1 MIVGLFFH
9 ITVQNGMQSG
19 IHLCTNVH
27 CTLCI
32 HKQSLFFPFCSCVL
46 CIFVLFPY
54 GYILWGSCTT
64 SRFSIDFLFL
74 PEKPAI
80 RCWANSIL
88 KSTSEPFLWI
98 PPLRFITEYYESIH
112 HCTVQNKMKNVYH
125 AFLLSRPTEYFIWS
139 WSCLSTLFIYLL
151 YSLAAWG
158 WVRLSTLRPC
168 LSGDGYLLTR
178 ITKSAQ
184 ERHWVFVLPN
194 WSS

>member
-1 MIVGLFFH
+1 M
-9 ITVQNGMQSG
+9 
-19 IHLCTNVH
+19 
-27 CTLCI
+27 CTL
-32 HKQSLFFPFCSCVL
+32 HLLFVPIWVDSWPAKF
-46 CIFVLFPY
+46 
-54 GYILWGSCTT
+54 WGSCTT

-168 LSGDGYLLTR
+168 CLVTGTCRRGSLRVLRKATGFLSCQTEAVKFPFCLSDFLL
-178 ITKSAQ
+178 SAI
-184 ERHWVFVLPN
+184 
-194 WSS
+194 